1 MLPKIDCRTIPK
13 YQKHNNEMPYFGWY
27 TCIYMYFGLLIWD
40 RRGRDR
46 MVVGFT
52 TTYAIGTYHHLSCE
66 F

>member
-1 MLPKIDCRTIPK
+1 MLSKIDCRTIPK
-13 YQKHNNEMPYFGWY
+13 YQKHNNEMPYIY
-27 TCIYMYFGLLIWD
+27 IYMYFGLLIWD

-46 MVVGFT
+46 IVIGFT